1 MEYFAL
7 LRYNKQNMTIQ
18 FDEDKQ
24 NQKIK
29 TLLGQEEEDLALML
43 SEKYGLHYTDLSVA
57 VIDTDALR
65 LLPETEARE
74 AGIAVFGA
82 IGKKLNVAIISPNAE
97 ETKLALKGL
106 EDRKY
111 ILTVYMVSKASLEKA
126 WSRYKDLSFAMETKA
141 GSIDVSNEE
150 IANLLKEVRTIDDI
164 RIKIQEVLSMKKSF
178 KISRIVEIVMAGAIA
193 TGSSDIHVEPE
204 EKSVRLRYR
213 LDGVLQDILQ
223 IDHETHELFLSRIKL
238 LSGMKL
244 NLKSIAQDGRFSV
257 RIYDADI
264 EIRTSILPGAYAE
277 SIVMRIL
284 NPKNI
289 QVPLDEL
296 GIPKKLFDIIMHE
309 ANKPNGM
316 ILTTGPTGSGKT
328 TTLYSLL
335 GKVQS
340 TQVKVITIEDPIEYH
355 LDGIVQTQTDSK
367 RGYTFAAG
375 LRAALRQD
383 PDIIMVGEI
392 RDAETAETAI
402 QAAETG
408 HLVFSTLH
416 TNNAAGTFPR
426 LIDLGVDPKLIT
438 SAVTLSLAQRLVR
451 CVCQACKKE
460 VDIPEDYKALIT
472 EIVEGIY
479 DPADKVPVGKIFEA
493 VGCEKCNGTGY
504 KGRVGL
510 YEGIKTNSEIENLL
524 RENPSERDIKKIA
537 HSQGIPTLREYGVI
551 QLLQGKTT
559 LSELERVVDLREA

>member
-1 MEYFAL
+1 
-7 LRYNKQNMTIQ
+7 MTIQ

>member
-1 MEYFAL
+1 MEYFPL
-7 LRYNKQNMTIQ
+7 LRYNIPTMTIQ

-24 NQKIK
+24 KQKIT
-29 TLLGQEEEDLALML
+29 TLLAREEEDLAQIL
-43 SEKYGLHYTDLSVA
+43 SSKYGLRYADLSVA
-57 VIDTDALR
+57 VINTDALR
-65 LLPETEARE
+65 LMTEKDARTS
-74 AGIAVFGA
+74 GVAVFDSV
-82 IGKKLNVAIISPNAE
+82 GKKLNVAILSPNAQ
-97 ETKLALKGL
+97 ETKLMLKSL
-106 EDRKY
+106 EDRGY
-111 ILTVYMVSKASLEKA
+111 TLTVFMVSKASLEKA

-141 GSIDVSNEE
+141 GSIDISNEE
-150 IANLLKEVRTIDDI
+150 IANLLKEVRTVEDV
-164 RIKIQEVLSMKKSF
+164 RAKIQDVLTMKKSF

-193 TGSSDIHVEPE
+193 TESSDIHVEPE

-223 IDHETHELFLSRIKL
+223 IDHDTHELFLSRIKL

-244 NLKSIAQDGRFSV
+244 NLKSVAQDGRFSV
-257 RIYDADI
+257 RIYDTDI
-264 EIRTSILPGAYAE
+264 EIRSSILPGAYSE

-284 NPKNI
+284 NPNTI
-289 QVPLDEL
+289 QIPLDQL
-296 GIPKKLFDIIMHE
+296 GIPKKLFDVIMHE
-309 ANKPNGM
+309 AGKPNGM

-328 TTLYSLL
+328 TTLYALL
-335 GKVQS
+335 AKVQS

-355 LDGIVQTQTDSK
+355 LAGIVQTQTDPK
-367 RGYTFAAG
+367 RGYSFASG

-451 CVCQACKKE
+451 CVCQYCKKAVE
-460 VDIPEDYKALIT
+460 IPEDYKKLIN

-479 DPADKVPVGKIFEA
+479 DPAERVPVGKIYEA
-493 VGCEKCNGTGY
+493 VGCDKCNSTGY

-510 YEGIKTNSEIENLL
+510 YEGIKTDADIEVLL
-524 RENPSERDIKKIA
+524 RTNPSERDIKNASHK
-537 HSQGIPTLREYGVI
+537 QGIPSLREYGVI

-559 LSELERVVDLREA
+559 LIELERVVDLREA

>member
-1 MEYFAL
+1 
-7 LRYNKQNMTIQ
+7 MTIQ

-24 NQKIK
+24 NQKLK

-43 SEKYGLHYTDLSVA
+43 SAKYGLHYADLSVV
-57 VIDTDALR
+57 VINTDALR
-65 LLPETEARE
+65 LVPEKEARE
-74 AGIAVFGA
+74 AGLAVFDSV
-82 IGKKLNVAIISPNAE
+82 GKKLSVAILSPNPDT
-97 ETKLALKGL
+97 TKLALKDL
-106 EDRKY
+106 ETRGY
-111 ILTVYMVSKASLEKA
+111 TLTVYMVSKLSLEKA

-150 IANLLKEVRTIDDI
+150 IANLLKEVRTVEDI
-164 RIKIQEVLSMKKSF
+164 RAKIEEVLSMKKSF

-213 LDGVLQDILQ
+213 LDGVLQDIIQ

-257 RIYDADI
+257 RIYDTDI
-264 EIRTSILPGAYAE
+264 EIRSSILPGAYSE
-277 SIVMRIL
+277 SVVMRIL
-284 NPKNI
+284 NPKSI

-296 GIPKKLFDIIMHE
+296 GIPKKVFDAIIHE
-309 ANKPNGM
+309 AKKPNGM

-328 TTLYSLL
+328 TTLYALL
-335 GKVQS
+335 AKVQS
-340 TQVKVITIEDPIEYH
+340 PEVKVITIEDPIEYH
-355 LDGIVQTQTDSK
+355 LTGIVQTQTDAK
-367 RGYTFAAG
+367 RGYTFASG

-438 SAVTLSLAQRLVR
+438 SAVTLALAQRLVR
-451 CVCQACKKE
+451 CVCESCKKE
-460 VDIPEDYKALIT
+460 VDIPESHKVLIT
-472 EIVEGIY
+472 EIIDGIY
-479 DPADKVPVGKIFEA
+479 DRSEKVPVGKIYEA
-493 VGCEKCNGTGY
+493 VGCDKCNGTGY
-504 KGRVGL
+504 KGRIGL
-510 YEGIKTNSEIENLL
+510 YEGIKTDGEIEKLL
-524 RENPSERDIKKIA
+524 RENPSEREIKKVA
-537 HSQGIPTLREYGVI
+537 RAQGIPTLREYGTI

-559 LSELERVVDLREA
+559 LEELERVVDLREE